1 MTAVQPNQQ
10 HNTEQLLQWVRVLDP
25 IIASNE
31 RRIIEMN
38 NQKADMEGEANRL
51 EDRLEAKARRRR
63 KSITRFVNCLY
74 NISEY
79 FYEPE
84 IYRGLSQTIREVQQS
99 YGTYFYIPQSRDLW
113 RESLIHGSQ
122 SGPSRSG
129 QQPDLSECN
138 SRLTV
143 NRTEEINE
151 LTRRVINLCDFK
163 HQRLIV
169 YGYILLTDR
178 NFTTVIV

>member
-10 HNTEQLLQWVRVLDP
+10 H
-25 IIASNE
+25 

-169 YGYILLTDR
+169 YETRSIYENVKINIRGIYYSLTGTLLP
-178 NFTTVIV
+178 

>member
-31 RRIIEMN
+31 N
-38 NQKADMEGEANRL
+38 
-51 EDRLEAKARRRR
+51 RLEAKARRRR

-99 YGTYFYIPQSRDLW
+99 YA
-113 RESLIHGSQ
+113 
-122 SGPSRSG
+122 GPSRSG

-169 YGYILLTDR
+169 YETRSIYENVKINIRGIYYSLTGTLLP
-178 NFTTVIV
+178 